1 MDIVEEA
8 KKQPIKP
15 SSSEI
20 RKAIKILEEKGFNS
34 RDIAKFLNER
44 NIKINYTTVYRRM
57 SGRNKGEKF
66 YIFDYVDDFERVIRG
81 FPPQAQA
88 LAEEMRL
95 DTETQWPEP
104 ELRSLFET
112 AKKTGASNVGGIW
125 DIQKIGDTLS
135 DYMVHGLLSHSFGIG
150 NSGFR
155 NRFIS
160 GEVDTVPY
168 GFFKKEVF
176 ENRQEWVACEITH
189 SSSTA

>member
-66 YIFDYVDDFERVIRG
+66 YIFDYFDDFERVIRG

-112 AKKTGASNVGGIW
+112 AKKKGRLITGQPSWRIFTYYRKMLMDAGI
-125 DIQKIGDTLS
+125 IHLTI
-135 DYMVHGLLSHSFGIG
+135 
-150 NSGFR
+150 R
-155 NRFIS
+155 
-160 GEVDTVPY
+160 
-168 GFFKKEVF
+168 
-176 ENRQEWVACEITH
+176 
-189 SSSTA
+189 